1 MFFLKYFLISLE
13 DIFRLQRVK
22 LRVEEMNDEWQG
34 IYK

>member
-22 LRVEEMNDEWQG
+22 LRVKEVKDEWQG